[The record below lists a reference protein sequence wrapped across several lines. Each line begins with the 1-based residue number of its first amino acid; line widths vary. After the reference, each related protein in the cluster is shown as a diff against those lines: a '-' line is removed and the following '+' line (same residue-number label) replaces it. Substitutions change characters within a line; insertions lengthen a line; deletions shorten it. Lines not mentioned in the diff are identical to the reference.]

1 MQNRPET
8 HRVFNALFLDP
19 GLNNTGVSVYRIDQ
33 YDCKVLS
40 IEAGTL
46 KAIRLIDDSGIDD
59 EVHEERVIKRLQ
71 MGRGLRA
78 WLEIYRP
85 DIVVTESPFFDRKK
99 PNSFQILSEVLT
111 TLYDEVLRYNR
122 MVRFQKLAPQAVK
135 KSLGVAGIKGKE
147 IVKEA
152 VEKTPL
158 IMEHFSRGIDHLD
171 EHAIDATA
179 VGYAWLKTKSELFTG
194 E

>member
-19 GLNNTGVSVYRIDQ
+19 GLNNTGVSVYRVDQ
-33 YDCKVLS
+33 YECKVLS

-71 MGRGLRA
+71 MGRGLRT
-78 WLEIYRP
+78 WLETYHP

-135 KSLGVAGIKGKE
+135 KSLGVAESKGKRSLR
-147 IVKEA
+147 KLWRR
-152 VEKTPL
+152 P
-158 IMEHFSRGIDHLD
+158 R
-171 EHAIDATA
+171 
-179 VGYAWLKTKSELFTG
+179 
-194 E
+194 

>member
-8 HRVFNALFLDP
+8 HRVFTALFLDP

-33 YDCKVLS
+33 YERKILS

-59 EVHEERVIKRLQ
+59 EFHEERIIKRLQ
-71 MGRGLRA
+71 MGKGLRL
-78 WLEIYRP
+78 WLENHSP

-99 PNSFQILSEVLT
+99 PSSFQILSEVLT

-152 VEKTPL
+152 VEKTAL
-158 IMEHFSRGIDHLD
+158 IMEHFPKGIDHLD
-171 EHAIDATA
+171 EHGIDAVA
-179 VGYAWLKTKSELFTG
+179 VGYAWLMTKSELFTG
-194 E
+194 G

>member
-8 HRVFNALFLDP
+8 HRVFTALFLDP

-33 YDCKVLS
+33 YEGKVLS

-46 KAIRLIDDSGIDD
+46 SAVRLIDDSGVDD
-59 EVHEERVIKRLQ
+59 EFHEERIIKRLQ
-71 MGRGLRA
+71 MGSALRV
-78 WLEIYRP
+78 WLESYAP

-99 PNSFQILSEVLT
+99 PGSFQILSEVLT

-152 VEKTPL
+152 VEKTAL
-158 IMEHFSRGIDHLD
+158 IMEHFPNGIDHLD
-171 EHAIDATA
+171 EHGIDATA
-179 VGYAWLKTKSELFTG
+179 VGYAWLRTKSELF
-194 E
+194 